1 MSAILNDNQRTIFAR
16 LVEALGK
23 AGNTHRISDV
33 MRALRH
39 GEAQTWL
46 GANDSIAVTE
56 VMRYPGRCVACIWL
70 AAGHLDDLL
79 PLLPRIEAWARE
91 QGATMI
97 EATARRGW
105 LPVAK
110 AAGFSAE
117 AIVYRKDI

>member
-1 MSAILNDNQRTIFAR
+1 
-16 LVEALGK
+16 
-23 AGNTHRISDV
+23 
-33 MRALRH
+33 
-39 GEAQTWL
+39 
-46 GANDSIAVTE
+46 
-56 VMRYPGRCVACIWL
+56 MRYPGRCVACIWL
-70 AAGHLDDLL
+70 AAGELDDLL